1 MEEKKRMAF
10 KATVDEIDFL
20 LASLP
25 WREEGRK
32 LVLRGLPPGYG
43 ANLMRKPGFR
53 ERVSVFAR
61 QAGLQM
67 AQIFDPG
74 TRTGSY
80 KFLVPQQNTGVKDM
94 TSSSLSLNKKPPQGF
109 VWFGG
114 LLLSELEPI
123 TDRMKASDI
132 PTGLV
137 QPVEVNGVIKT
148 IQWGIN
154 KASVELFGFDALSLD
169 DMKAAIQRDTS
180 GDWYGEDLLQKQYLY
195 RNAGTKFEQ
204 VARIRTKTGW
214 ISVRFKSERTGI
226 HGLVLSQGE
235 QVSEVA
241 SKPESLI
248 LV

>member
-1 MEEKKRMAF
+1 MAF

-80 KFLVPQQNTGVKDM
+80 KFLVPQPNTGAKNM
-94 TSSSLSLNKKPPQGF
+94 TSQTLSLNQQPPEGF

-114 LLLSELEPI
+114 IIVPSLRAIL
-123 TDRMKASDI
+123 DRMEESGI

-137 QPVEVNGVIKT
+137 QPVETNGAIKT

-154 KASVELFGFDALSLD
+154 KASVDLFGFNALSME
-169 DMKAAIQRDTS
+169 DMKSAIQRDTS
-180 GDWYGEDLLQKQYLY
+180 SDWYGADLLEKQRLY
-195 RNAGTKFEQ
+195 RQAGTTFEQ
-204 VARIRTKTGW
+204 VARIRTKVGW
-214 ISVRFKSERTGI
+214 MSVRFRSERTGI
-226 HGLVLSQGE
+226 QGLVLSRGE
-235 QVSEVA
+235 QVSEVR
-241 SKPESLI
+241 SRPED
-248 LV
+248 LVLV